1 MFKTELII
9 GASETLNTVFY
20 IIYDHLLVRESGY
33 LYKAPFVDLK
43 WANRD
48 KSKLS
53 LTLRELKLTPE
64 AVLTF
69 KFRNNKNNKIRK
81 LLMYK

>member
-1 MFKTELII
+1 VELII
-9 GASETLNTVFY
+9 GASERLNKVFY
-20 IIYDHLLVRESGY
+20 IIYEHLLVRESGY

-43 WANRD
+43 WGNKD

-69 KFRNNKNNKIRK
+69 KFRSSKNNKIKK
-81 LLMYK
+81 LILFK